1 MFVSCP
7 NYILC
12 RTLAIWCLFVSQFG
26 VTCHKNLFVFC
37 SLSQTCIFVDV
48 DNGLS
53 YWIRSIR
60 TFLTWELLF
69 NLLRKCELVE
79 WVKNIPPTYQIQQE
93 QELTLCCI
101 KPPYTHETCP
111 IVTSPI
117 FNIFSWIFF
126 FNLQVCYCW
135 GAIYWFGLCCV
146 KGSGWIFKVD
156 GDCCAEYPYWPK
168 IVPL

>member
-1 MFVSCP
+1 MGFDRTPRESNQVFVSCP

-60 TFLTWELLF
+60 TFLTWELVF
-69 NLLRKCELVE
+69 DLLGKCELVE
-79 WVKNIPPTYQIQQE
+79 WVKIPTRYQNKKREQE

-101 KPPYTHETCP
+101 KPPYTRETCP
-111 IVTSPI
+111 TVVSSI
-117 FNIFSWIFF
+117 FNIFSRMFF
-126 FNLQVCYCW
+126 
-135 GAIYWFGLCCV
+135 
-146 KGSGWIFKVD
+146 
-156 GDCCAEYPYWPK
+156 
-168 IVPL
+168 